1 MSSTPTGSGRTP
13 RVLACVLC
21 QHRKIKCDRNSPCSN
36 CLKAGV
42 TCTPSTPAP
51 ARKRR
56 RPNQDLQQ
64 RLARCEELLQEYA
77 TAKPPSTGTE
87 VPNSGE
93 PWKSMGKLVVD
104 DSGVRFMDS
113 FLWATVHDEVRAM
126 REIVDQ
132 DEKEEESSST
142 TPADGLTPDHH
153 TGLLFS
159 SDSDA
164 NLDELHPNPAHV
176 FRLWQTFLERVNPL
190 TKVIHVPTVQPLVV
204 EAATNQTN
212 LPKNV
217 EALLFSIYTMAVVSM
232 TDAECIGVLGL
243 AKDDALARFSKG
255 ARVAFMR
262 TGILHKYDFVVLQA
276 LVLYQLSL
284 MGRYDR
290 HAAWILNGV
299 IIRIAQKLGLHR
311 DGELLGLSA
320 FDTEMRRR
328 VWWQIILLDA
338 IYAMLSGF
346 GQSMLPRQW
355 DTKEPTN
362 VNDAD
367 LFPSMTKV
375 EPKDGPTDMVHCLIS
390 YQIARLL
397 SDTPSLENIIL
408 QNELATPKGPATAE
422 LEAAQARINELGETI
437 QDILQKYG
445 DPSMGP
451 VHDLAAWQGRMIMK
465 KLQEVIRP
473 PREEPEWGTEVLT
486 PKDNLF
492 KLAVSGAE
500 SSLETYRHLEKG
512 GVFTWFVKTHFQIE
526 VFQFMVGQLCTH
538 TTGQLVER
546 AWKVVAEVYRF
557 HPEFFKLSI
566 KPHAS
571 LAVIAIK
578 AWSKREGALCL
589 ATGTTPETPWFISR
603 LRELLG
609 SSYEPMDNA
618 SDIKLS
624 PSTPAV
630 SIAGTAASADMP
642 WDQMLGF
649 VDTSTINWD
658 MFGNNGAPVVNYG
671 AYGNM
676 GPYQTMNGWL

>member
-36 CLKAGV
+36 CIKAGV

-77 TAKPPSTGTE
+77 TAKPPSTSGET
-87 VPNSGE
+87 PNSGE
-93 PWKSMGKLVVD
+93 PWKSLGKLVKD

-217 EALLFSIYTMAVVSM
+217 EALLFSIYTLAAVSM
-232 TDAECIGVLGL
+232 TDTECIGVLGL
-243 AKDDALARFSKG
+243 TKDDALARFSKG

-262 TGILHKYDFVVLQA
+262 IGILHKYDMVVLQA

-290 HAAWILNGV
+290 HAAWILNGI
-299 IIRIAQKLGLHR
+299 IIRIGQKLGLHR
-311 DGELLGLSA
+311 DGELLGLSP

-367 LFPSMTKV
+367 LFPQMTKI

-408 QNELATPKGPATAE
+408 QNELASPKGPPTAE
-422 LEAAQARINELGETI
+422 LEAAQTRINELGESI
-437 QDILQKYG
+437 QEILEKYG

-512 GVFTWFVKTHFQIE
+512 GVFTWFD
-526 VFQFMVGQLCTH
+526 
-538 TTGQLVER
+538 R

-557 HPEFFKLSI
+557 HPEFFKI
-566 KPHAS
+566 TVRPHAS
-571 LAVIAIK
+571 LAVITIK
-578 AWSKREGALCL
+578 AWSKREEALYQ
-589 ATGTTPETPWFISR
+589 ATGATPETPWFISR

-609 SSYEPMDNA
+609 PGYEPMDSA

-630 SIAGTAASADMP
+630 SIAGTAASDMP

-658 MFGNNGAPVVNYG
+658 MFGNNGAPMVNYG